1 MDEGESSPLVGPQV
15 RLWDGD
21 GEPQRDLGELGR
33 LPGGGGE
40 PQTLSTGGL
49 VLLTLSIGG

>member
-33 LPGGGGE
+33 LPGGGRE